1 MSSSSTAP
9 PSGERWGAAHLLQAA
24 HEVVADGGAGQVS
37 RAGAPAHVE
46 EVVGAQHGVVLLG
59 VARGG
64 QDAVH
69 QDGDLQGAILEIIMF
84 RVWSGSETQQLGVL
98 NSSPQ

>member
-9 PSGERWGAAHLLQAA
+9 PSGERWAAAHLLQAA

-59 VARGG
+59 VTRGG

-69 QDGDLQGAILEIIMF
+69 GDGHLHVKAQGKDTLYTHTK
-84 RVWSGSETQQLGVL
+84 GSAGR
-98 NSSPQ
+98 